1 MNRDEFDNI
10 ISLLSRTVTEL
21 EYSVVQAY
29 DQFLFKYGAGH
40 PYSAR
45 LESYFPAIDK
55 QREYI
60 DELEKYFADGNFIE
74 FHSVTAKIRALSNMV
89 KEDAKSFLGYI
100 SSGESTFTEWS
111 NETVH

>member
-1 MNRDEFDNI
+1 MNPEDFQTI

-29 DQFLFKYGAGH
+29 DQFLLKYGAGH
-40 PYSAR
+40 EYSAR

-60 DELEKYFADGNFIE
+60 DELDKHFADGNFIE
-74 FHSVTAKIRALSNMV
+74 FHRVAAKIRALSNMV
-89 KEDAKSFLGYI
+89 KDDAKSFLSSI
-100 SSGESTFTEWS
+100 SSGEPTFAEWS
-111 NETVH
+111 DETIH